1 MAIREELT
9 LGLSG
14 WKTNLDKARDDVKR
28 FHEENKRASRAS
40 STGGGSGMGGGFLG
54 SMGSMAMGLGGQA
67 LGVLG
72 VAGGITGMTAAIKES
87 LSMADDLADLAL
99 KLNDSAEALQRVDF
113 AGKQAAGVGVAQI
126 GDSMIRLEKALGDV
140 ENAKVAEVLERLG
153 LSASD
158 LTAMPLDQKILAF
171 SEAFQK
177 ARETGSGVADIQALL
192 GRSAGDLIP
201 LFEQTGDALRG
212 MFEDAPVLAEAT
224 VQEMAKIND
233 EIDAM
238 IEKGKNLG
246 SRAVGGGINAAQFV
260 GRYYAALLQGEG
272 FKGSLDVARG
282 MEESEGSAFEQ
293 DAAARDLARTRA
305 GIEQKWALERAGMQK
320 LADAEAEWETDKAR
334 RADAQRQ
341 KEEQEAKRAAD
352 ELAKK
357 EEADLGRV
365 KGLRFDAMPV
375 EEQVKSLT
383 DQLKYSLGAFSS
395 REEAL
400 SRIDQLIAAGLG
412 TEALTAMGNLNQ
424 LQEISGRIPA
434 GETATGAAGSFAGLM
449 DQIFGRGTPEQQ
461 LDEMRK
467 ANTLAEDTSRTL
479 DMILVKMDQTPA
491 VSVFGE
497 D

>member
-28 FHEENKRASRAS
+28 FHEENKRVSRSNASAGGRG
-40 STGGGSGMGGGFLG
+40 TGAGF
-54 SMGSMAMGLGGQA
+54 MGSMAMGLGGQA

-72 VAGGITGMTAAIKES
+72 IAGGITGVTTAIKES
-87 LSMADDLADLAL
+87 LSMADDLSDLAL

-113 AGKQAAGVGVAQI
+113 AGKQAAGVGVSQI
-126 GDSMIRLEKALGDV
+126 GDSMIRLERALGDV
-140 ENAKVAEVLERLG
+140 ENAKAAEALERLG

-158 LTAMPLDQKILAF
+158 LVAMPLDEKILAF
-171 SEAFQK
+171 SDAFQQ
-177 ARETGSGVADIQALL
+177 ARETGTGVADIQALL

-201 LFEQTGDALRG
+201 LFEQSGDALRG
-212 MFEDAPVLAEAT
+212 MFAEAPVLAEAT

-238 IEKGKNLG
+238 IGKAKNLG
-246 SRAVGGGINAAQFV
+246 SRAVGGGINAMQFV
-260 GRYYAALLQGEG
+260 GRYYAALFAGEG
-272 FKGSLDVARG
+272 VKGSFETARA
-282 MEESEGSAFEQ
+282 MEEDEGAASEQE
-293 DAAARDLARTRA
+293 AAARDLSRTRA
-305 GIEQKWALERAGMQK
+305 AIEQKWALERAAMQK
-320 LADAEAEWETDKAR
+320 LADAEAEWESDKAR
-334 RADAQRQ
+334 RADAERK
-341 KEEQEAKRAAD
+341 KEQEEAKRAAD

-383 DQLKYSLGAFSS
+383 DQLKYSLGAFST

-424 LQEISGRIPA
+424 LQEISGRMPA
-434 GETATGAAGSFAGLM
+434 DAATGAAGSFAGLM

-461 LDEMRK
+461 LDEMRR
-467 ANTLAEDTSRTL
+467 ANTLAEDTFRTL
-479 DMILVKMDQTPA
+479 DMILVKMEQPPA
-491 VSVFGE
+491 TSIFGDE
-497 D
+497 